1 MRIAAGV
8 VLGIVL
14 GLIAAPVCGAVVGGL
29 FGSPWLI
36 EPSHVDPGLQ
46 GMIAGM
52 VMYGMGLCI
61 PMALVGGIIGG
72 IVGAKR
78 GHSLRPR
85 PDKGG
90 HVLNPDAPEQGA
102 PANRPRE

>member
-1 MRIAAGV
+1 MRRQV
-8 VLGIVL
+8 EWVCDQHSDPFDCPDC
-14 GLIAAPVCGAVVGGL
+14 LIYYLPRHREY
-29 FGSPWLI
+29 WLI

-72 IVGAKR
+72 IVGAKP

-90 HVLNPDAPEQGA
+90 HMLNPDAPEQGA